1 MNLIFYFTVLLA
13 LLNNAIWCQ
22 ELPIKKVIKYYLI
35 INFIKTIMFLCN
47 IRCEL
52 VAILQYD
59 FFPTGSMSKR
69 ALRRLSTSTLFD
81 HHTHH
86 CTSKCIL

>member
-1 MNLIFYFTVLLA
+1 MNLIFYFSVFLA
-13 LLNNAIWCQ
+13 LLNNAIWYQ
-22 ELPIKKVIKYYLI
+22 ELPIKKGIKYYLI

-59 FFPTGSMSKR
+59 F
-69 ALRRLSTSTLFD
+69 L
-81 HHTHH
+81 
-86 CTSKCIL
+86 